1 MFRKPVREI
10 NGEYQA
16 EEKSLP
22 AIQDM
27 VRETCINAGM
37 SRRDVS
43 SVILAIE
50 EGVTNII
57 RHAYLYE
64 RGMVR
69 IRIVIFKKRVVFSLI
84 DNGRSFQPDS
94 DGRLD
99 LNKLVESGRKG
110 GLGFY
115 MINKIMDSVEYLS
128 TPGFNEMRMT
138 KLVSH
143 QPEKARLFM
152 GRMFTI
158 RVKFS
163 LYTFLIMLIII
174 AGAYLF
180 IDSRTNKNFHQ
191 HLHDKVAS
199 LSKTIADQAGG
210 YILNRR
216 SDVEFDELVSSYLRA
231 NPELVMVILTDPAD
245 IILADS
251 RDIRNLYQEYRAPGD
266 VNLTEFGVP
275 QIYETEEGK
284 FLHITNPITSGDR
297 IDGMVHI
304 SYTDRRLDEQIN
316 VERRKIIVLTLIG
329 LAFGIGGIYLLSNYF
344 VSPIVRIV
352 ERVRKFSSGDIETE
366 IPLEGVEEYFEISK
380 ALNEMINRLRRDR
393 KNIIERERVAKEIEV
408 AGQIQKTLLP
418 EKLPDI
424 PGLSLD
430 AFYRAASRIGGDLYD
445 VFRID
450 DNNYCLLVADVAGK
464 GIPASLIMSVLRT
477 VIRIL
482 AKGKKSSHD
491 ILTSVN
497 NYIKDDIPPG
507 IFITIFLAVY
517 DVKSRKLNFVSAG
530 HNPLI
535 YLSKDA
541 GEVMLLNPPGVPL
554 GLPLS
559 GEMEFSDKL
568 EEHSIKLVAGDK
580 LFVYSDGI
588 TEAMDRSSEK
598 YGLER
603 LIGIFNDQIQNG
615 KLYDPKEISQLVLSD
630 IDRHCGFATQTDDIT
645 FITICSKESKK
656 EGQSSIE
663 TRQIS

>member
-251 RDIRNLYQEYRAPGD
+251 RDIRNLYQEYRA
-266 VNLTEFGVP
+266 
-275 QIYETEEGK
+275 
-284 FLHITNPITSGDR
+284 
-297 IDGMVHI
+297 
-304 SYTDRRLDEQIN
+304 
-316 VERRKIIVLTLIG
+316 
-329 LAFGIGGIYLLSNYF
+329 
-344 VSPIVRIV
+344 SP
-352 ERVRKFSSGDIETE
+352 
-366 IPLEGVEEYFEISK
+366 
-380 ALNEMINRLRRDR
+380 
-393 KNIIERERVAKEIEV
+393 
-408 AGQIQKTLLP
+408 
-418 EKLPDI
+418 
-424 PGLSLD
+424 
-430 AFYRAASRIGGDLYD
+430 DL
-445 VFRID
+445 
-450 DNNYCLLVADVAGK
+450 
-464 GIPASLIMSVLRT
+464 
-477 VIRIL
+477 
-482 AKGKKSSHD
+482 
-491 ILTSVN
+491 
-497 NYIKDDIPPG
+497 
-507 IFITIFLAVY
+507 
-517 DVKSRKLNFVSAG
+517 
-530 HNPLI
+530 
-535 YLSKDA
+535 
-541 GEVMLLNPPGVPL
+541 
-554 GLPLS
+554 
-559 GEMEFSDKL
+559 
-568 EEHSIKLVAGDK
+568 
-580 LFVYSDGI
+580 
-588 TEAMDRSSEK
+588 
-598 YGLER
+598 
-603 LIGIFNDQIQNG
+603 
-615 KLYDPKEISQLVLSD
+615 
-630 IDRHCGFATQTDDIT
+630 
-645 FITICSKESKK
+645 
-656 EGQSSIE
+656 
-663 TRQIS
+663 